1 MEEANRPKTFS
12 QPRSKNIKYQV
23 VFNTSEKR
31 FKAKGLNSI
40 YHVTQTQPIVGPGS
54 YINNEGSMIKKSFN
68 MSMENSYFV

>member
-1 MEEANRPKTFS
+1 M
-12 QPRSKNIKYQV
+12 